1 MIARSEPSGD
11 KSQLQSGS
19 ICGGSVLLPLLT
31 SNLNV
36 SAVFPFVMLYRQIV
50 DGRRAHCT
58 FQMRTSLR
66 TRRGV
71 PPRIGMAK
79 MEERVSGPR
88 KLGVEVCRMSEPSGA
103 TLGCESWSAL
113 FTRLSASSASWR
125 GEPPNAETLHKPA
138 FRETR
143 AYVHRRDEGKR
154 RDLCTRR
161 V

>member
-11 KSQLQSGS
+11 SAQLQSGS

-36 SAVFPFVMLYRQIV
+36 SAVLPFVMLYRQIV

-66 TRRGV
+66 IRREV
-71 PPRIGMAK
+71 PPPIGMAK

-88 KLGVEVCRMSEPSGA
+88 DFGVEIYRISEPSGVIV
-103 TLGCESWSAL
+103 GCESWSAL
-113 FTRLSASSASWR
+113 FTRLSAT
-125 GEPPNAETLHKPA
+125 G
-138 FRETR
+138 
-143 AYVHRRDEGKR
+143 
-154 RDLCTRR
+154 
-161 V
+161 